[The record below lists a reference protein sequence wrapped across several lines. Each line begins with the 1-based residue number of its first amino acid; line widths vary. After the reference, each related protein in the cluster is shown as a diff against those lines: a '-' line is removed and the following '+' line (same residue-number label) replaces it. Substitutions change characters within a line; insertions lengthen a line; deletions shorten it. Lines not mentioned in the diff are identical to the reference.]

1 MHDLWST
8 VAKSS
13 IMAGWAWSPLI
24 YQAFERN
31 RKVISPEETDSLPLL
46 TLHLRRGDYAD
57 HCLKLAEW
65 DSTYTGQSSFPE
77 FEERDAFIT
86 PKVIKGYSNDSTPQP
101 GDPPI
106 VSSQDEKVKYYARHC
121 YPDIRQVVERVRE
134 VVHDYESL
142 VRDNKN
148 PAAAAGDRGFQ
159 KYENWGSKER
169 QKKGWSGGS
178 DKGRESVGNK
188 SLKRIFIMTNGNREL
203 LQELKQ
209 ALIDDAERSKI
220 SGETNGWEFEWTW
233 EGVSTSRD
241 LDLGWE
247 EKPVG
252 QALDMY
258 IAQRSE
264 LFVGNGVSCL
274 LLERQVLKN

>member
-31 RKVISPEETDSLPLL
+31 REVISPEETDSLPLL

-134 VVHDYESL
+134 VVHDYNRSFGIIKIPL
-142 VRDNKN
+142 LLLAIGVFKN
-148 PAAAAGDRGFQ
+148 MRIGDRKNGRRRGGVVVVI
-159 KYENWGSKER
+159 KDENRLG
-169 QKKGWSGGS
+169 
-178 DKGRESVGNK
+178 
-188 SLKRIFIMTNGNREL
+188 INR
-203 LQELKQ
+203 
-209 ALIDDAERSKI
+209 
-220 SGETNGWEFEWTW
+220 
-233 EGVSTSRD
+233 
-241 LDLGWE
+241 
-247 EKPVG
+247 
-252 QALDMY
+252 
-258 IAQRSE
+258 
-264 LFVGNGVSCL
+264 
-274 LLERQVLKN
+274 

>member
-1 MHDLWST
+1 
-8 VAKSS
+8 
-13 IMAGWAWSPLI
+13 
-24 YQAFERN
+24 
-31 RKVISPEETDSLPLL
+31 
-46 TLHLRRGDYAD
+46 
-57 HCLKLAEW
+57 
-65 DSTYTGQSSFPE
+65 
-77 FEERDAFIT
+77 
-86 PKVIKGYSNDSTPQP
+86 
-101 GDPPI
+101 
-106 VSSQDEKVKYYARHC
+106 
-121 YPDIRQVVERVRE
+121 
-134 VVHDYESL
+134 
-142 VRDNKN
+142 
-148 PAAAAGDRGFQ
+148 
-159 KYENWGSKER
+159 
-169 QKKGWSGGS
+169 
-178 DKGRESVGNK
+178 
-188 SLKRIFIMTNGNREL
+188 MTNGNREL

>member
-1 MHDLWST
+1 
-8 VAKSS
+8 
-13 IMAGWAWSPLI
+13 
-24 YQAFERN
+24 
-31 RKVISPEETDSLPLL
+31 
-46 TLHLRRGDYAD
+46 
-57 HCLKLAEW
+57 
-65 DSTYTGQSSFPE
+65 
-77 FEERDAFIT
+77 
-86 PKVIKGYSNDSTPQP
+86 
-101 GDPPI
+101 
-106 VSSQDEKVKYYARHC
+106 
-121 YPDIRQVVERVRE
+121 
-134 VVHDYESL
+134 
-142 VRDNKN
+142 
-148 PAAAAGDRGFQ
+148 
-159 KYENWGSKER
+159 
-169 QKKGWSGGS
+169 
-178 DKGRESVGNK
+178 
-188 SLKRIFIMTNGNREL
+188 MTNGNREL

-264 LFVGNGVSCL
+264 LFVVNGVSCF